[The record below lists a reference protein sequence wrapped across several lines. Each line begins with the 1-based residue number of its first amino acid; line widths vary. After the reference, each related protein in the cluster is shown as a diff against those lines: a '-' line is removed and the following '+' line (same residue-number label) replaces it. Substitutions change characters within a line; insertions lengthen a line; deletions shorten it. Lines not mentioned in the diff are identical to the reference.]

1 MQPADVSFSMMNRFT
16 AEERRRRERMDR
28 VEIERYQVERLNR
41 LLEAILPAN
50 RFYAD
55 KLAAVRK
62 PVGEL
67 AEIRNWPFTFKQEL
81 VTTNREGAAN
91 LTWPVDRYSR
101 LHQTSGTHGR
111 PLVVL
116 DTAEDWQ
123 WWIDCWQY
131 VLDAAELTSAD
142 RVLMAFSFGPFIGFW
157 CAYDAVVARGA
168 LVIPTGGMSTLARL
182 ELARASQATV
192 LCCTPSYALHLV
204 EVAATHELEVASLG
218 IRKLIV
224 AGEPGGSVAAV
235 RERLESA
242 WQAKVI
248 DHAGATEVGA
258 WGYGTMDRGG
268 VYVNECEFIAEFL
281 SLSTG
286 EAAKEGQE
294 AELVLT
300 TLGRAGSPAI
310 RYRTGDVVRPIWR
323 TQGERRFVFLE
334 GGVIGRTDDM
344 LIVRGVNVFPSAVD
358 QIVRSFPE
366 VVEYRTT
373 VHTSAAMDQLL
384 VEIEDRLGQV
394 DRVANELRLRLGLN
408 VEVQCVPLGSL
419 PRFEG
424 KGRRFLDRRDRR

>member
-1 MQPADVSFSMMNRFT
+1 MMNRLT
-16 AEERRRRERMDR
+16 AEERRRRERMER
-28 VEIERYQVERLNR
+28 VEIERFQVERLNR
-41 LLEAILPAN
+41 LLETILPAN

-55 KLAAVRK
+55 KFATVRK
-62 PVGEL
+62 PVGDL
-67 AEIRNWPFTFKQEL
+67 AEIRDWPFTFKQEL

-123 WWIDCWQY
+123 WWIECWQY

-168 LVIPTGGMSTLARL
+168 LVIPTGGMNTLARL
-182 ELARASQATV
+182 DLARASQATV
-192 LCCTPSYALHLV
+192 LCCTPSYALHLA
-204 EVAATHELEVASLG
+204 EVAATHELDVASLG

-258 WGYGTMDRGG
+258 WGYGEMDRGG
-268 VYVNECEFIAEFL
+268 VYVNESEFIAEFL

-286 EAAKEGQE
+286 EPACEGEQ

-300 TLGRAGSPAI
+300 TLGRAGSPVI
-310 RYRTGDVVRPIWR
+310 RYRTGDVVRPVWR
-323 TQGERRFVFLE
+323 ARDERRFVFLE

-373 VHTSAAMDQLL
+373 VHTEAAMDQLL

-424 KGRRFLDRRDRR
+424 KGRRFIDRRERR

>member
-1 MQPADVSFSMMNRFT
+1 MMNRLT
-16 AEERRRRERMDR
+16 AEERRRRERMER
-28 VEIERYQVERLNR
+28 VELERFQVERLNR
-41 LLEAILPAN
+41 LLESILPAN
-50 RFYAD
+50 GFYAD

-67 AEIRNWPFTFKQEL
+67 SEIRDWPFTFKQEL
-81 VTTNREGAAN
+81 VTTSREGAAN
-91 LTWPVDRYSR
+91 LTWNVDRYSR

-111 PLVVL
+111 PMVVL
-116 DTAEDWQ
+116 DTANDWQ

-182 ELARASQATV
+182 ELARASRATV
-192 LCCTPSYALHLV
+192 LCCTPSYAMHLV
-204 EVAATHELEVASLG
+204 EVAATHELDVASLG
-218 IRKLIV
+218 VRRLIV

-258 WGYGTMDRGG
+258 WGYGEVDRGG
-268 VYVNECEFIAEFL
+268 LYVNESEFIAEFL

-286 EAAKEGQE
+286 EPASEGAQ

-300 TLGRAGSPAI
+300 TLGRDGSPVI
-310 RYRTGDVVRPIWR
+310 RYRTGDVVRPVWR
-323 TQGERRFVFLE
+323 TQCERRFVFLD

-373 VHTSAAMDQLL
+373 VHTAASMDQLL
-384 VEIEDRLGQV
+384 VEIEDRLGQS
-394 DRVANELRLRLGLN
+394 DRVANELRLRLGLT

-424 KGRRFLDRRDRR
+424 KGRRFIDRRERR